1 MNRKDSFGGQ
11 KKQSK
16 AKGLKRSIE
25 AEKREDCGVWETTDR
40 KYEKK
45 MSTTMSNTADS
56 SLMRFE
62 SLLLDYV

>member
-1 MNRKDSFGGQ
+1 M
-11 KKQSK
+11 QSR
-16 AKGLKRSIE
+16 AKGLKRGTQ

-45 MSTTMSNTADS
+45 MSSTMSNTADS

-62 SLLLDYV
+62 SLLLDYI